1 MNALNISHLASFKR
15 VRKINFNMTSKSG
28 EILFLHS
35 NSTEHVLNMKI
46 FVVKCEYEI
55 ACDNSEIYSIE
66 YEERKKNHCKNV
78 VLTNEKKYVPS
89 KYLFGLDWC
98 GFHGR
103 SIFITIFRVNS

>member
-55 ACDNSEIYSIE
+55 ACDNLEIYSIE
-66 YEERKKNHCKNV
+66 YEERKKNYCKNV
-78 VLTNEKKYVPS
+78 VLTNEKNMCQANTCSAWIGADFMVARFS
-89 KYLFGLDWC
+89 
-98 GFHGR
+98 
-103 SIFITIFRVNS
+103 